1 MRPAEGGVGGRDAGA
16 RPCRDSGP
24 AVVADVRRTPAPALQ
39 TPVNDRALEG
49 LKFNECLT
57 DTLAGKEL
65 TQRLTDTVAIAQVME
80 RQVKLVSRVLGGIA
94 NDS

>member
-1 MRPAEGGVGGRDAGA
+1 
-16 RPCRDSGP
+16 
-24 AVVADVRRTPAPALQ
+24 VRATPAPALQ

-57 DTLAGKEL
+57 DSLARKEL
-65 TQRLTDTVAIAQVME
+65 TLRLTDTVAVAHVME
-80 RQVKLVSRVLGGIA
+80 RQVKVVTVVLGGMT